1 MVAAGTSTLP
11 VLSSPFRSH
20 ITKGESVKLV
30 IESEVKVVS
39 VNMEADAI
47 VLSYEGEVG
56 KYGHVFFTHRLVP
69 SNQEES
75 KGHFNGF
82 ARTILTD
89 GGSVRGTLAGVWNRT
104 GAAFKIHSLDDAI
117 GIPDQNYV
125 DIQVDILTKT
135 GSLKLYSLNED

>member
-1 MVAAGTSTLP
+1 M
-11 VLSSPFRSH
+11 
-20 ITKGESVKLV
+20 KLI
-30 IESEVKVVS
+30 IESDVQIVS
-39 VNMEADAI
+39 VNMESDAI
-47 VLSYEGEVG
+47 VLSYEGDVG

-75 KGHFNGF
+75 KGHFSGF

-89 GGSVRGTLAGVWNRT
+89 GGSVRGTLAGVWQRN
-104 GAAFKIHSLDDAI
+104 GSAFKIHSLDDAI

-125 DIQVDILTKT
+125 DIQVDILSKT